1 MRYQNAREILPA
13 EIIETIQDYI
23 DGGCIYIPR
32 KEENR
37 KRWGETTDSRAE
49 RIRRDAQIRARYAKG
64 ERIAPLAQAFYLS
77 EKSIQRIVRGVRN
90 PGE

>member
-1 MRYQNAREILPA
+1 MRYRNAREILPA

-37 KRWGETTDSRAE
+37 KQWGEETDSRGE
-49 RIRRDAQIRARYAKG
+49 RMRRDAQIRARYAKG
-64 ERIAPLAQAFYLS
+64 ERTASLAQAFYLS
-77 EKSIQRIVRGVRN
+77 EKSIQRIVRGMKN
-90 PGE
+90 K